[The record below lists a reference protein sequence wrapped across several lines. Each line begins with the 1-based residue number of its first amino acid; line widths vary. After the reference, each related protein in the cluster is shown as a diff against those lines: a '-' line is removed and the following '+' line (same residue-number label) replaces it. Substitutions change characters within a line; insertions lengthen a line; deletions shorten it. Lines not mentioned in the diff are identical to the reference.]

1 MDAFWRGGGRP
12 LIKRQ
17 TSVVVEPENDSP
29 SKSLA
34 NHSLVIDSAA
44 DLPNNDVSKSTTDG
58 SERNENDS
66 ASLHVS
72 NYLNTM
78 KEATSSAR
86 LISHDDQISTFST
99 LILQVWVQH
108 I

>member
-29 SKSLA
+29 NKSLA
-34 NHSLVIDSAA
+34 NHHSLVIDSAA
-44 DLPNNDVSKSTTDG
+44 DLPNSDVNKSMDALD
-58 SERNENDS
+58 RNENDT
-66 ASLHVS
+66 ASLNVS
-72 NYLNTM
+72 NYLSTM

-86 LISHDDQISTFST
+86 
-99 LILQVWVQH
+99 
-108 I
+108 